1 MQFHL
6 ECPLTFA
13 KYTKELRL
21 VVISSLK
28 WKLRHPRG
36 LKAMNLYRSELM
48 EWKDS
53 FNYFFLSHFMPFP
66 WYIHNQR
73 HLLLCCY
80 CCFLY
85 LAFFPLAFKGE
96 ICFYHRF
103 IVSTNCSSS
112 SSISAFARCFFMSR
126 AMLFFVFLVDV
137 QLLSIN
143 LN

>member
-66 WYIHNQR
+66 WYIISVISFYVVIVASFTWLFSLSPLRVKFAFIIDLSSQQIAPLPPQSQ
-73 HLLLCCY
+73 LLLDAFSCRER
-80 CCFLY
+80 CCFL
-85 LAFFPLAFKGE
+85 
-96 ICFYHRF
+96 
-103 IVSTNCSSS
+103 SS
-112 SSISAFARCFFMSR
+112 
-126 AMLFFVFLVDV
+126 
-137 QLLSIN
+137 
-143 LN
+143 